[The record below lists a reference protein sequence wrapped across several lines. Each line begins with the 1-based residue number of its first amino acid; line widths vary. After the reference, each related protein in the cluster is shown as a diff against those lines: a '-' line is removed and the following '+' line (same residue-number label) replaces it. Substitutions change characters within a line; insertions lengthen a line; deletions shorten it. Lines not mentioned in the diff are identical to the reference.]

1 MLNQKT
7 FKCPFDVLLQSVE
20 EYTQLCIPNSQVMY
34 SIKDLSKLFGK
45 SKYIVRTILSDSD
58 IPVYGNVKK
67 FVFLSDLL
75 NRSNCIKIA
84 KEEGNGGNSD
94 DKIKKRERK
103 G

>member
-1 MLNQKT
+1 
-7 FKCPFDVLLQSVE
+7 
-20 EYTQLCIPNSQVMY
+20 MY

-45 SKYIVRTILSDSD
+45 SKYIVRTILNDSD

-84 KEEGNGGNSD
+84 KEEGNNG
-94 DKIKKRERK
+94 KIKRK
-103 G
+103 